1 MFANAYQS
9 GFMSIFYSV
18 GSNPLQLWDKQVK
31 NGHIRRVVDDEVRS
45 LVLEIS
51 GTNVATTYITCPIK
65 PRLSLGIKL
74 PFLVM
79 IIKNMKK
86 YFTFEIQILDD
97 KDMHRRFRV
106 SNFQSTTKVRP
117 FCTTMP
123 IGLSTGWNQVQF
135 NLADFTKR
143 AYGSTYLETTRVQ
156 IHANV
161 RIRRIYFSD
170 VLYSDDELPNEY
182 KLFLPT
188 PGTQTVSRPSQA
200 KKESIQEKPE
210 EKKPSVSETPE
221 IPPSQEETPSAA
233 PPSPVGMHIP
243 EGEDAP
249 TTTPTEEPT
258 ESEMVAEP
266 PSEPI
271 EGETTVEP
279 TSGDVTTVEPTTT
292 ELTSEPMEGEPLVEG
307 VEVTG
312 EPTPEGE
319 APGEPAPQ
327 EGEAEAPAAA
337 EEAVA
342 EAPVEE
348 APTQEEAP
356 PPEEAPPEEAPPAE
370 PEAGVTE
377 EATPSEK
384 VEEAAPAPPE
394 EAVAE
399 EPPSEAAAEEAA

>member
-1 MFANAYQS
+1 MFANTFQS
-9 GFMSIFYSV
+9 GFISIFYSV

-65 PRLSLGIKL
+65 PRLSLGIRL

-123 IGLSTGWNQVQF
+123 IGLSSGWNQVQF

-188 PGTQTVSRPSQA
+188 PGTQTPVRPGKVAEKADSKE
-200 KKESIQEKPE
+200 KKE
-210 EKKPSVSETPE
+210 EKKPSAEEVKPPE
-221 IPPSQEETPSAA
+221 AEIVPSAA
-233 PPSPVGMHIP
+233 PPSPAGP
-243 EGEDAP
+243 ETPVVEPEEAP
-249 TTTPTEEPT
+249 PEPDLAAETEI
-258 ESEMVAEP
+258 SVVVAEP
-266 PSEPI
+266 PSEAEEI
-271 EGETTVEP
+271 VE
-279 TSGDVTTVEPTTT
+279 TTT
-292 ELTSEPMEGEPLVEG
+292 EA
-307 VEVTG
+307 
-312 EPTPEGE
+312 PTEETTTE
-319 APGEPAPQ
+319 APTEETTEAPTTEAEVVETVEEAAAPVEAAANEAAPAEAEEAPVSAPVVEETPVEEQ
-327 EGEAEAPAAA
+327 PPAEEQPPVEEAAAEAPPA
-337 EEAVA
+337 EEQ
-342 EAPVEE
+342 APVEE
-348 APTQEEAP
+348 AP
-356 PPEEAPPEEAPPAE
+356 
-370 PEAGVTE
+370 
-377 EATPSEK
+377 
-384 VEEAAPAPPE
+384 
-394 EAVAE
+394 
-399 EPPSEAAAEEAA
+399 AEEAA